1 MDVKGEEASNVS
13 QPSDDEDRGLLR
25 HGDPMEKKDA
35 EKGVRARTVVDEE
48 AELIRRD
55 ARSRWWWAVRRIKDQ
70 IED

>member
-35 EKGVRARTVVDEE
+35 EKGASARTVVDE

-70 IED
+70 VED